1 MSQPTSSGMKTPCVV
16 SNRKHQW
23 DLWITGGLI
32 FYFSSSFSLSRPN
45 RVHSIADS
53 KSVKIAKLKP
63 TALAACCSSSAIF
76 FEDSEYTTMATD
88 LSNGF
93 SLPVQ
98 VKRWVD
104 STELW

>member
-1 MSQPTSSGMKTPCVV
+1 LSTSF
-16 SNRKHQW
+16 N
-23 DLWITGGLI
+23 
-32 FYFSSSFSLSRPN
+32 LSRPN
-45 RVHSIADS
+45 RAHSIADS

-76 FEDSEYTTMATD
+76 FEDSKYKTMATD

-104 STELW
+104 